1 MRGANCS
8 LFKSEP
14 DNDRLRGETCAHN
27 NTCEFKEKPSTLKKS
42 LGFFKKKRE
51 EDGDVARSNAR
62 GRLELTSTRTGLFK
76 RGEIFMI
83 F

>member
-1 MRGANCS
+1 MIVFAERPVRITIHVS
-8 LFKSEP
+8 
-14 DNDRLRGETCAHN
+14 
-27 NTCEFKEKPSTLKKS
+27 LKKNHQVFLKS
-42 LGFFKKKRE
+42 LEFFKKKREE